1 MKKDEMPSFDSFNDL
16 VDVSEEMAGLM
27 ELANEHHL
35 LENPAYMLVI
45 SMGVFDVMSSA
56 QMLKNSTQEFNEL
69 LRKMLIQENI
79 DIPDSFDRPREFT
92 AIFRPGKK
100 E

>member
-1 MKKDEMPSFDSFNDL
+1 MVL
-16 VDVSEEMAGLM
+16 
-27 ELANEHHL
+27 
-35 LENPAYMLVI
+35 I
-45 SMGVFDVMSSA
+45 SMRVFDVMSSA
-56 QMLKNSTQEFNEL
+56 QMLKNSTQEFNDM

-79 DIPDSFDRPREFT
+79 DIPDNFDKPREFT

>member
-100 E
+100 D

>member
-1 MKKDEMPSFDSFNDL
+1 MKKDEIPSFDSFSDL
-16 VDVSEEMAGLM
+16 ADITEEMAGLM

-35 LENPAYMLVI
+35 LENPAYMVLT
-45 SMGVFDVMSSA
+45 SMRLFDIMSSA

>member
-35 LENPAYMLVI
+35 LENPAYMVLI
-45 SMGVFDVMSSA
+45 SMRVFDVMSSA
-56 QMLKNSTQEFNEL
+56 QMLKNSTQEFNDM

-79 DIPDSFDRPREFT
+79 DIPDNFDKPREFT